1 MSTPSKKKN
10 QMKIHT
16 NNPDKVRE
24 ILMNLKR
31 QDLLGESPIP
41 YKLLENKK
49 FFIYYDLEN
58 EDYFDLPE
66 FVWSEHLT
74 KRNVFLV
81 DTQTEEERKRLCG
94 LFGLKPTKKSFI
106 TYDLREHPLKN
117 YEYEYSERIQPR
129 YPIYVITKGRWEK
142 TFTIDTLE
150 EMGVD
155 FYICV
160 EPKEH
165 EKYLQNEKI
174 DRNKILVLPENFSE
188 RNQGAVPVR
197 NFCWEHSVKNG
208 FTKHWQ
214 LDDNIKWFYRWDRN
228 TKKKVKD
235 GVFFRM
241 MEDFSDK
248 FENLGL
254 TSCQYVH
261 FIPTTKCDRKQFI
274 LNTRAYSCIL
284 INSELLDQRLD
295 ERWRGRSNDDTDLS
309 LRVLSTGDLC
319 TVNFNNLLSGKQTS
333 GSMKGGMEK
342 IYEGH
347 THEGYQKK
355 FDELKKNWGDIVTF
369 TNKKHKDGRPHHHI
383 EYTKLFTQKLKLKD
397 GLIREPKINNYNM
410 TLKNKTP

>member
-1 MSTPSKKKN
+1 
-10 QMKIHT
+10 MKIHT
-16 NNPDKVRE
+16 NQPDKVKE
-24 ILMNLKR
+24 ILSGLTR
-31 QDLLGESPIP
+31 TDLFGETQIP
-41 YKLLENKK
+41 YKLLDNKK
-49 FFIYYDLEN
+49 YFIYHDLEN

-66 FVWSEHLT
+66 FKWAEHLVN
-74 KRNVFLV
+74 RHVFKV
-81 DTQTEEERKRLCG
+81 DIKTEEEKIKLCN
-94 LFGLKPTKKSFI
+94 LFGLKPTKNSYI
-106 TYDLREHPLKN
+106 IYDLENHPLKD

-142 TFTIDTLE
+142 TYTINTLE
-150 EMGVD
+150 DMGVD

-160 EPKEH
+160 EPKEY
-165 EKYLQNEKI
+165 EKYCSNTKI

-197 NFCWEHSVKNG
+197 NFCWEHSVQNG
-208 FTKHWQ
+208 FSKHWQ
-214 LDDNIKWFYRWDRN
+214 LDDNILWFYRAN
-228 TKKKVKD
+228 QNVKKKVRD

-248 FENLGL
+248 FENIGL

-261 FIPTTKCDRKQFI
+261 FIPTTKCDRKQFVV
-274 LNTRAYSCIL
+274 NTRAYSCIL

-347 THEGYQKK
+347 SHEGYQKK
-355 FDELKKNWGDIVTF
+355 FDELKNNWGDIVTF
-369 TNKKHKDGRPHHHI
+369 TNKKHKDGRPHHFI
-383 EYTKLFTQKLKLKD
+383 EYTKHFKQKLKLKE
-397 GLIREPKINNYNM
+397 GVSREPKINDYNM
-410 TLKNKTP
+410 SLILKKP